1 MYFTCFILSIFL
13 SARQLFR
20 IAALVAVL
28 VGCSAPLSILTASER
43 TAWFS
48 DVPLINSVT
57 VDTQLSFAFDS
68 PSGRILVLHL
78 QTQAEDKY
86 ILISYHNTL
95 AAIGWTKRG
104 DQFFKG
110 DELLRLEKINVAG
123 KLLWRLTIIPKSA
136 NQLEIR
142 WKQTIMLDVIAEL
155 SV

>member
-1 MYFTCFILSIFL
+1 MSFIYFILSIL
-13 SARQLFR
+13 PSARQLFK
-20 IAALVAVL
+20 IAILSVVL
-28 VGCSAPLSILTASER
+28 KGCFVPLSILSASER

-78 QTQAEDKY
+78 QTQAEDKD
-86 ILISYHNTL
+86 IQVSYHNTL
-95 AAIGWTKRG
+95 AAIGWTKRD
-104 DQFFKG
+104 DQFVKG
-110 DELLRLEKINVAG
+110 DELLRLEKINVGG

-142 WKQTIMLDVIAEL
+142 
-155 SV
+155 

>member
-1 MYFTCFILSIFL
+1 MSFICFVMLIFPA
-13 SARQLFR
+13 ARQLA
-20 IAALVAVL
+20 IIAVL
-28 VGCSAPLSILTASER
+28 GAVLACFLVPLSILSASER

-78 QTQAEDKY
+78 QTQAEDTD
-86 ILISYHNTL
+86 IWVSYQNTL
-95 AAIGWTKRG
+95 AAIGWTKRD
-104 DQFFKG
+104 DQFVKG
-110 DELLRLEKINVAG
+110 DELLRLDKINVGG

-142 WKQTIMLDVIAEL
+142 
-155 SV
+155 

>member
-1 MYFTCFILSIFL
+1 MSFICFILL
-13 SARQLFR
+13 TLPSARQLFR
-20 IAALVAVL
+20 IASRGAVL
-28 VGCSAPLSILTASER
+28 AGCLAPLSILSASER

-78 QTQAEDKY
+78 QTQAEDKD
-86 ILISYHNTL
+86 ILVSYHNTL
-95 AAIGWTKRG
+95 AAIGWTKR
-104 DQFFKG
+104 DVRFVKG
-110 DELLRLEKINVAG
+110 DELLRLEKINVGG

-142 WKQTIMLDVIAEL
+142 
-155 SV
+155 

>member
-1 MYFTCFILSIFL
+1 MSFICFILSNF
-13 SARQLFR
+13 SFARQFVR
-20 IAALVAVL
+20 IAVL
-28 VGCSAPLSILTASER
+28 GVVLAGCLAPLSILSASER

-78 QTQAEDKY
+78 QTQIDDSNFQV
-86 ILISYHNTL
+86 SYHNTL
-95 AAIGWTKRG
+95 AAIGWTKRE
-104 DQFFKG
+104 DQFVKG
-110 DELLRLEKINVAG
+110 DELLRLEKINVGG

-142 WKQTIMLDVIAEL
+142 
-155 SV
+155 

>member
-1 MYFTCFILSIFL
+1 MLIFL
-13 SARQLFR
+13 FARR
-20 IAALVAVL
+20 LVRLTVLGAVL
-28 VGCSAPLSILTASER
+28 AGCLAPLSILTASER

-78 QTQAEDKY
+78 QAQAEDKD
-86 ILISYHNTL
+86 IQVSYHNTL
-95 AAIGWTKRG
+95 AAIGWAKRDG
-104 DQFFKG
+104 QFVKG
-110 DELLRLEKINVAG
+110 DELLRLEKINVEG

-142 WKQTIMLDVIAEL
+142 
-155 SV
+155 

>member
-1 MYFTCFILSIFL
+1 MSFIYFILLIFS
-13 SARQLFR
+13 SARQLVR
-20 IAALVAVL
+20 IAVL
-28 VGCSAPLSILTASER
+28 GVVLAGCFVPLSFLSASER

-78 QTQAEDKY
+78 QTQAEDKDIQVAY
-86 ILISYHNTL
+86 YNTL
-95 AAIGWTKRG
+95 AAIGWTKSD
-104 DQFFKG
+104 DQFVKG
-110 DELLRLEKINVAG
+110 DEQLRLEKINVGG

-142 WKQTIMLDVIAEL
+142 
-155 SV
+155 

>member
-1 MYFTCFILSIFL
+1 MSFIRFISSIFP
-13 SARQLFR
+13 SAQQR
-20 IAALVAVL
+20 VGTAVL
-28 VGCSAPLSILTASER
+28 GVVLAGCLTPLSILSASER

-78 QTQAEDKY
+78 QTQAEDKD
-86 ILISYHNTL
+86 IQVSYNNTL
-95 AAIGWTKRG
+95 AAIGWTKR
-104 DQFFKG
+104 DNQFVKG
-110 DELLRLEKINVAG
+110 DELLRLEKINVGG

-142 WKQTIMLDVIAEL
+142 
-155 SV
+155 

>member
-1 MYFTCFILSIFL
+1 MPFICFTISILPL
-13 SARQLFR
+13 ARQLVR
-20 IAALVAVL
+20 IVVVVAVL
-28 VGCSAPLSILTASER
+28 AGSLAPLSILSASER

-78 QTQAEDKY
+78 QTQAEDKD
-86 ILISYHNTL
+86 IQVSYHNTL
-95 AAIGWTKRG
+95 AAIGWTKR
-104 DQFFKG
+104 DDHFVKG
-110 DELLRLEKINVAG
+110 DELLRMEKINVGG

-142 WKQTIMLDVIAEL
+142 
-155 SV
+155 